1 MGAYA
6 IRAAYFAW
14 AAPNRGVD
22 VGYPAVLSA
31 ASTGTSVTIT
41 FNEALRTGPAFGQ
54 FTGTVAGSARGIN
67 AASVSGAVLT
77 LTLASAVTAGQAVV
91 VSYAPGGTPSTRL
104 ADLNRGNEVPAASP
118 LATATAT

>member
-14 AAPNRGVD
+14 PAPNKGVD
-22 VGYPAVLSA
+22 AGYPGVLSTTA
-31 ASTGTSVTIT
+31 TGTSVVIT
-41 FNEALRTGPAFGQ
+41 CNEALRAGPAFGQ
-54 FTGTVAGSARGIN
+54 FTATVNGVARGVN

-77 LTLASAVTAGQAVV
+77 LTLASGVSAGQSVV
-91 VSYAPGGTPSTRL
+91 VSYAPGGTPATRL
-104 ADLNRGNEVPAASP
+104 ADNSRGNEVPAASP